1 MTGSRPGIA
10 SAARL
15 RDRVAIVT
23 GASRG
28 IGLAIA
34 GRLVAEGA
42 RVVVTG
48 RRAEPLADAVAELGG
63 ADVAIGVAGH
73 AADPEHREETVRAA
87 IDGFGPV
94 DILVNNAGTNPVY
107 GSLLEVSDDAA
118 GKVMAVNV
126 LGTLGWTAAVCRSG
140 MAHRGGAVVN
150 VASVAGLRA
159 SPGIAFY
166 GASKAAVISLTES
179 LAVEL
184 APRVRVNAVA
194 PAVVKTRFAQA
205 LYLGREDEVVRQYP
219 LRRLGE
225 AEDVA
230 GAVAF
235 LASDDAAWITGQTLV
250 IDGGL
255 TLNGGA

>member
-1 MTGSRPGIA
+1 VTN
-10 SAARL
+10 AARL
-15 RDRVAIVT
+15 AGRVAIVT

-34 GRLVAEGA
+34 ARLVAEGA
-42 RVVVTG
+42 RVVITA
-48 RRAEPLADAVAELGG
+48 RRADPLAAAVDGLGG
-63 ADVAIGVAGH
+63 PSVAIGVAGN
-73 AADPEHREETVRAA
+73 ATDAEHREQTVATAIAA
-87 IDGFGPV
+87 FGPP
-94 DILVNNAGTNPVY
+94 DILVNNAGINPVY
-107 GSLLEVSDDAA
+107 GPLLDVTDEAA
-118 GKVMAVNV
+118 AKVMAVNV
-126 LGTLGWTAAVCRSG
+126 IGTLGWTAAACRSG
-140 MAHRGGAVVN
+140 MVARGGSVVN
-150 VASVAGLRA
+150 VASVAGVRA

-184 APRVRVNAVA
+184 APSVRVNAVA
-194 PAVVKTRFAQA
+194 PGVVKTRFATA
-205 LYLGREDEVVRQYP
+205 LYEGREEEVSARYP

-225 AEDVA
+225 SNDIA

-250 IDGGL
+250 IDGGI

>member
-1 MTGSRPGIA
+1 VTTAI
-10 SAARL
+10 RL
-15 RDRVAIVT
+15 AGRVAIVT

-34 GRLVAEGA
+34 SRLVAEGA

-48 RRAEPLADAVAELGG
+48 RRAEPLAAAVDQLGG
-63 ADVAIGVAGH
+63 PSVAIGVAGN
-73 AADPEHREETVRAA
+73 AADAAHRDETMAAA
-87 IDGFGPV
+87 ISAFGPP
-94 DILVNNAGTNPVY
+94 DILVNNAGINPVY
-107 GSLLEVSDDAA
+107 GPLLEVTDEAA
-118 GKVMAVNV
+118 AKVMAVNV
-126 LGTLGWTAAVCRSG
+126 IGTLGWTAAACRSG
-140 MAHRGGAVVN
+140 MATRGGSVVN
-150 VASVAGLRA
+150 VASVAGVRP

-184 APRVRVNAVA
+184 APGVRVNAVA
-194 PAVVKTRFAQA
+194 PAVVKTRFATA
-205 LYLGREDEVVRQYP
+205 LYQGREDEVSARYP

-225 AEDVA
+225 TGDVA

-250 IDGGL
+250 IDGGV
-255 TLNGGA
+255 TLSGGA